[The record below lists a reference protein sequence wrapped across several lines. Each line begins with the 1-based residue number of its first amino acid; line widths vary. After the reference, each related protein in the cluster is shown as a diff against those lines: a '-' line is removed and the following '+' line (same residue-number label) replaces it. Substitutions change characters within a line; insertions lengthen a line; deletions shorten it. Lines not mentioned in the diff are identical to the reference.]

1 MDREAATF
9 KNVTGTL
16 KKVTF
21 TAVLNDTATETG
33 RMWLKRSG
41 RTLIMRTDIDQPDP
55 RSIGIEDTHAE
66 IYYPKINTVQ
76 IYDLGKERAL
86 VDQFLL
92 LGFGSPGK
100 DLPQAYNVKLAGEE
114 TVGGVR
120 ASKLELIPKNPKVL
134 DQIRKVELW
143 IPPDSGHPVQ
153 QRFMQPGGDYYMV
166 TYSDLKLNGALPD
179 TAFRLQLPAGVK
191 KEYPQK

>member
-1 MDREAATF
+1 MDHEAAAF
-9 KNVTGTL
+9 KSVTGTL
-16 KKVTF
+16 KKITF

-41 RTLIMRTDIDQPDP
+41 RALVMRTDIEQPDA
-55 RSIGIEDTHAE
+55 RSIGIEDTRAE

-100 DLPQAYNVKLAGEE
+100 DLPQSYKISLAGEE
-114 TVGGVR
+114 TVEGVR
-120 ASKLELIPKNPKVL
+120 ASHLELIPKNPKVL
-134 DQIRKVELW
+134 EQIRKVELW
-143 IPPDSGHPVQ
+143 IPLESGHPVQ
-153 QRFMQPGGDYYMV
+153 QRFMQPGGDYYLV
-166 TYSDLKLNGALPD
+166 TYSDLKLNSGLPD
-179 TAFRLQLPAGVK
+179 TAFRLKFPAGVK